1 MDFDNVVSFSSLYK
15 AAFQCFKSILWKDT
29 ALKWKFNCLRNITQ
43 LRKVLLN
50 GHYKLREYDS
60 FQINYPKPRLV
71 HSTKLVDRVFQR
83 SLCNNGL
90 YFLLTKSLIYD
101 NCACQ
106 VGKGTLFAVKRF
118 KCHLSKYFREN
129 QSSNGYYLKLDIKNY
144 FGSVPHVLLKQ
155 IIAKHV
161 DNEEVKN
168 HIFTVVDSYQSLN
181 TINPKYGYCGIGLG
195 SQLSQLMMLLYLNDL
210 DHYIKEKLKIKHYIR
225 YMDDMIIIHNDKDYL
240 IKCFDEIKVIVEN
253 HGLTLNHK
261 SKIGKMSEGIEFLK
275 IKFKLSNTGKIIHK
289 LSRSSIKKEL
299 RRLTKLISLYKEGK
313 LSKKDLLIH
322 TNSWIGYGKYR
333 MSRKQFRIIN
343 KHLRNII

>member
-1 MDFDNVVSFSSLYK
+1 
-15 AAFQCFKSILWKDT
+15 
-29 ALKWKFNCLRNITQ
+29 
-43 LRKVLLN
+43 
-50 GHYKLREYDS
+50 
-60 FQINYPKPRLV
+60 
-71 HSTKLVDRVFQR
+71 
-83 SLCNNGL
+83 
-90 YFLLTKSLIYD
+90 
-101 NCACQ
+101 
-106 VGKGTLFAVKRF
+106 
-118 KCHLSKYFREN
+118 
-129 QSSNGYYLKLDIKNY
+129 
-144 FGSVPHVLLKQ
+144 
-155 IIAKHV
+155 
-161 DNEEVKN
+161 
-168 HIFTVVDSYQSLN
+168 
-181 TINPKYGYCGIGLG
+181 
-195 SQLSQLMMLLYLNDL
+195 LNDL